1 MVAMTPR
8 TIIVAITVE
17 DEGRRVDNF
26 LFNIMKGIPKS
37 RIYRAIRKGEVRVNK
52 KRVDADTKLML
63 DDQVRIPP
71 IMGGQDESAIAET
84 PSAHL
89 VELLRQRILYED
101 DTLIVL
107 NKPSGLAVH
116 GGSGISLGVVEALR
130 TLYPKLELG
139 LVHRLDRDTSGCLMI
154 AKKRSTLRALHE
166 QLREG
171 TVKKIYACLLQ
182 GRPAREKTTVD
193 KALRKYELSSGE
205 RMVTVDDDEGKIS
218 KTIFYRVQQYPDAC
232 LMKAELKTGRTHQI
246 RVHSAS
252 IGHPVAGDD
261 KYGNKEFNKAMRQKG
276 LKRLF
281 LHAAELTFTLP
292 KTQEI
297 MTIEAKLDTDLQ
309 DFINRLAG

>member
-1 MVAMTPR
+1 MTPR
-8 TIIVAITVE
+8 TTIVAITVE

-71 IMGGQDESAIAET
+71 IMGGQDESVVAET

-89 VELLRQRILYED
+89 VELLKQRILYED

-116 GGSGISLGVVEALR
+116 GGSGVSLGVVEALR

-166 QLREG
+166 QMREG

-182 GRPAREKTTVD
+182 GRLAREKITVD

-205 RMVTVDDDEGKIS
+205 RMVTVDDGEGKAS

-232 LMKAELKTGRTHQI
+232 LVKAELKTGRTHQI

-309 DFINRLAG
+309 DFINHLGG